1 MSDARTPLRAACVQ
15 LNAARPLDDVLAT
28 AGDLVERAA
37 ASGATLVVLP
47 EKWNAIGPKERMLEA
62 GEDLTGPT
70 VAAMQGWARE
80 HGIWLVGGSISERLE
95 GENRIRNLSLAFDPA
110 GSLVASLPQAPH
122 VRRRGRRPRGARVE
136 HRPAGRGA
144 RRSPSSRGWQ
154 VGLTVC
160 YDLRFPELYR
170 ALAVAGAEVF
180 TVPAGFMLHTGRDHW
195 EILLR
200 ARAIENGAYVIAP
213 NQHGSWDGNRM
224 FGRSMIIDPWG
235 VVIANASDG
244 DGSAS
249 PTSSRPGSTPPAPA
263 AGPAAPPPRGL
274 RPRRRRQPDPRSPP
288 ALERAA
294 QDADRARCAW
304 PIRATTIRNEHACR
318 ASRFGYRHVT
328 VAEAGPRAMRS
339 RRQPPCCCRTGTA
352 ASSSSGGRG
361 SGRRRRRRSC
371 RARHVRVPVDHDVGG
386 HEATGRPAEAAV
398 QTRRARGW
406 LPGSAWFLDR
416 PPRGVATPIRGK
428 RSADLVLK

>member
-1 MSDARTPLRAACVQ
+1 MTGQRTPLRAACVQ

-62 GEDLTGPT
+62 AEDLSGPT
-70 VAAMQGWARE
+70 VSAMQGWARE
-80 HGIWLVGGSISERLE
+80 HGVWLVGGSISERLE
-95 GENRIRNLSLAFDPA
+95 GESRIRNLSLAFDPA
-110 GSLVASLPQAPH
+110 GSLVGAYRKLHMFDVEIDGRA
-122 VRRRGRRPRGARVE
+122 VRESATDRPGDELTIADL
-136 HRPAGRGA
+136 AGW
-144 RRSPSSRGWQ
+144 P

-213 NQHGSWDGNRM
+213 NQHGAWDGNRM

-244 DGSAS
+244 DGICVADLD
-249 PTSSRPGSTPPAPA
+249 PARVDA
-263 AGPAAPPPRGL
+263 A
-274 RPRRRRQPDPRSPP
+274 RRQLPVLSHRRPEVYGLG
-288 ALERAA
+288 AG
-294 QDADRARCAW
+294 
-304 PIRATTIRNEHACR
+304 
-318 ASRFGYRHVT
+318 ASLT
-328 VAEAGPRAMRS
+328 V
-339 RRQPPCCCRTGTA
+339 
-352 ASSSSGGRG
+352 
-361 SGRRRRRRSC
+361 
-371 RARHVRVPVDHDVGG
+371 
-386 HEATGRPAEAAV
+386 
-398 QTRRARGW
+398 
-406 LPGSAWFLDR
+406 
-416 PPRGVATPIRGK
+416 
-428 RSADLVLK
+428 